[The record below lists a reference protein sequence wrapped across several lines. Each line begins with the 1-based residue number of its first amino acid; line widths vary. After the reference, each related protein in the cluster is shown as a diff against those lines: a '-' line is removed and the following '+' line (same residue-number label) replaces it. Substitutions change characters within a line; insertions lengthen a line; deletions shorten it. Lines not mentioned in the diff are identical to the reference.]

1 MFEVWNYDYVWCWL
15 FMICFLCY
23 YLLYLYLVLY
33 NHLRCC
39 YSVML
44 ASILRTFLRTHIA
57 YILTKCRVGSF
68 SYSLRVEFQEFTR
81 LKIFVSPHVFE
92 DNIHLLS
99 YHLLLCFRLY
109 VGCVPWLYSFHS
121 LMVWDNTSR
130 KTSSFM
136 KYFFELCFK
145 FFHIF

>member
-1 MFEVWNYDYVWCWL
+1 MGRSSLEYNGIMVQGGIYFL
-15 FMICFLCY
+15 FYSLLC
-23 YLLYLYLVLY
+23 LCLMLS
-33 NHLRCC
+33 NHLRWS
-39 YSVML
+39 YNVML
-44 ASILRTFLRTHIA
+44 ASMLSTFVLMHIA
-57 YILTKCRVGSF
+57 YILTKCRVEYLIF
-68 SYSLRVEFQEFTR
+68 SLRIEFQEFRR
-81 LKIFVSPHVFE
+81 LNIFVSPQVFE